1 MLSTEENKENSES
14 MEIDEST
21 TFDTSINYNNSKDDE
36 ETEPKETEELMA
48 KGNVSKSLYWKYF
61 RAGGSILM
69 ILTFIWSL
77 VLGQIGSSGCDY
89 WVAYWL
95 VFIGSLFLNFIHN
108 EIYFIYYKNCYF
120 SFFRTKKEE
129 MHIKYYINNNYTLQ
143 ILKQNLTTSF
153 DGDIDKLMNK
163 TFLFE
168 IDNFNDTISNFS
180 TLGNNSFD
188 NSVSIFIMVYFNLKN
203 NSYFSFII
211 LYRHGILMQLLKI

>member
-14 MEIDEST
+14 MEIDENT

-61 RAGGSILM
+61 RAGGSVLM
-69 ILTFIWSL
+69 ILIFIWSL

-95 VFIGSLFLNFIHN
+95 IFINSCFIYN

-129 MHIKYYINNNYTLQ
+129 MHIKYNINNNYTLQ
-143 ILKQNLTTSF
+143 ILKQNLTTSLSF

-163 TFLFE
+163 TFSFE

-180 TLGNNSFD
+180 TLENNSFD
-188 NSVSIFIMVYFNLKN
+188 NSVSIFIMIYFNLRN
-203 NSYFSFII
+203 NSYFSFI
-211 LYRHGILMQLLKI
+211 LYRYGILTQLLKI

>member
-1 MLSTEENKENSES
+1 MLSIEENKENSES
-14 MEIDEST
+14 LEIDEST
-21 TFDTSINYNNSKDDE
+21 TFDTSINYNNNKDDE

-95 VFIGSLFLNFIHN
+95 IFIVFYFIHN

-129 MHIKYYINNNYTLQ
+129 MHIKYYINNNHTLQ

-153 DGDIDKLMNK
+153 SSDDMNNLMNK
-163 TFLFE
+163 TFLFK

-180 TLGNNSFD
+180 TLENNSFN
-188 NSVSIFIMVYFNLKN
+188 NSVSIFIMIYINLRN
-203 NSYFSFII
+203 NSYFSYI
-211 LYRHGILMQLLKI
+211 LYRHGILTQLLKI

>member
-14 MEIDEST
+14 MEIDESI

-61 RAGGSILM
+61 RAGGSVLM

-95 VFIGSLFLNFIHN
+95 IFIDSYFIHN
-108 EIYFIYYKNCYF
+108 EIYLIYYKNCYF
-120 SFFRTKKEE
+120 FFRTKKEE

-143 ILKQNLTTSF
+143 ILKQNLTTSLFF
-153 DGDIDKLMNK
+153 DGNIDKLMNK

-180 TLGNNSFD
+180 TLENNSFD
-188 NSVSIFIMVYFNLKN
+188 NSVSIF
-203 NSYFSFII
+203 
-211 LYRHGILMQLLKI
+211 LLL